1 MPRVKKSI
9 ENGIDET
16 KKEKRSLEE
25 IMAEKEE
32 VLNNSMSELEKRRS
46 ERRKQSELFKS
57 ISNDLPI
64 LMYCNAGN
72 TTVVFDCPKTGMSYK
87 FKYGDMEYLTFEE
100 LKSMKSEASGLLE
113 NYILIPID
121 VNSDDYTIDDVLKIL
136 RIEDLYTEEML
147 IDGNIDYVLNNTK
160 LNVFKSIVQDS
171 SKRYLRMILDRAL
184 ELAKTEQLNDLSKM
198 SYLEDVVG
206 NTDHDLF
213 KNVIDNFKQY
223 KE

>member
-1 MPRVKKSI
+1 MPRGKKA
-9 ENGIDET
+9 ENTET
-16 KKEKRSLEE
+16 KTKRSLDE

-32 VLNNSMSELEKRRS
+32 LLNNSMSELEKRRA
-46 ERRKQSELFKS
+46 ERKQQSELFKS
-57 ISNDLPI
+57 IKNDLPI
-64 LMYCNAGN
+64 LVYCNAGN
-72 TTVVFDCPKTGMSYK
+72 TTVIFDCPKTGMNYK

-100 LKSMKSEASGLLE
+100 LKSMKSEAVGLLE

-121 VNSDDYTIDDVLKIL
+121 VNSEEYTLNDVLRIL

-147 IDGNIDYVLNNTK
+147 IDGNIDYILNNTK
-160 LNVFKSIVQDS
+160 LNVFKSIVNEC

-213 KNVIDNFKQY
+213 KNVIDSYKQFK
-223 KE
+223 E